1 VLNLAAIF
9 PNVLHKTG
17 HVMDEIE
24 RPVDPREKKDFVQFW
39 RIPEGDCEL
48 LSARYSTQSFGRHSH
63 DRYAFGVISSGVEKL
78 FYRGSHYL
86 GSTGSVVTITPGE
99 IHDGLP
105 GHDQGWMYRMLY
117 IDPQWINRV
126 VFQGRLSGD
135 HIHLF
140 QTAMSQAPDLARTFL
155 HRHQLIEKSP
165 PSLEWETILLDLVAQ
180 LFAHSGA
187 SIVVVSAAEQHA
199 VRRVKKKLEDDF
211 DKHICLEELA
221 QLVNLDPLYL
231 IRVFKKSVGV
241 SPHSYQIQKRIAHVQ
256 NQLRAGA
263 SLTEASFACGFFDQS
278 HMTRAFKKVVGIT
291 PGSFRNS
298 WI

>member
-1 VLNLAAIF
+1 
-9 PNVLHKTG
+9 
-17 HVMDEIE
+17 MDEN
-24 RPVDPREKKDFVQFW
+24 RHNKDPREGKGFVKFW

-63 DRYAFGVISSGVEKL
+63 DRYAVGVISSGVEKL
-78 FYRGSHYL
+78 FYRGSYYL
-86 GSTGSVVTITPGE
+86 GGAGSVVTISPGE

-117 IDPQWINRV
+117 IDPEWVNRA
-126 VFQGRLSGD
+126 VFQGRFSGD

-140 QTAMSQAPDLARTFL
+140 QTALSQAPDFARTFL
-155 HRHQLIEKSP
+155 HQHQIIEKSN
-165 PSLEWETILLDLVAQ
+165 PSLERETILLELVTQ
-180 LFAHSGA
+180 LFERSGA
-187 SIVVVSAAEQHA
+187 PIAPVSAAEQHA
-199 VRRVKKKLEDDF
+199 VKRIKKKLEDEF
-211 DKHICLEELA
+211 DKHIPLEELA

-241 SPHSYQIQKRIAHVQ
+241 SPHSYQIQKRIAQVQ
-256 NQLRAGA
+256 TLLRTGA
-263 SLTEASFACGFFDQS
+263 SLAEASFACGFFDQS

-298 WI
+298 RA

>member
-1 VLNLAAIF
+1 MEEHRRN
-9 PNVLHKTG
+9 NDH
-17 HVMDEIE
+17 
-24 RPVDPREKKDFVQFW
+24 REVKDFVRFW

-63 DRYAFGVISSGVEKL
+63 DRYAVGVISGGVEKL

-86 GSTGSVVTITPGE
+86 GGAGSVVTISPGE

-105 GHDQGWMYRMLY
+105 GHGQGWMYRMLY
-117 IDPQWINRV
+117 LDPQWVNRA
-126 VFQGRLSGD
+126 VFQGRFSAD

-140 QTAMSQAPDLARTFL
+140 QTALSLAPDFAQTFL
-155 HRHQLIEKSP
+155 HQHQIIEKSN
-165 PSLEWETILLDLVAQ
+165 PSLERETILLDLVTQ
-180 LFAHSGA
+180 LFERSGVA
-187 SIVVVSAAEQHA
+187 MAPVSAAEQHA
-199 VRRVKKKLEDDF
+199 VKRIKKKLEDEF
-211 DKHICLEELA
+211 DKQIPLEELA

-241 SPHSYQIQKRIAHVQ
+241 SPHSYQIQKRIAQVQ
-256 NQLRAGA
+256 KLLRTGAGLA
-263 SLTEASFACGFFDQS
+263 EASFACGFFDQS

-298 WI
+298 RA

>member
-1 VLNLAAIF
+1 MEEHRNC
-9 PNVLHKTG
+9 NDH
-17 HVMDEIE
+17 
-24 RPVDPREKKDFVQFW
+24 REVKDFVRFW

-63 DRYAFGVISSGVEKL
+63 DRYAIGVISGGVEKL
-78 FYRGSHYL
+78 FYRGSYYL
-86 GSTGSVVTITPGE
+86 GGAGSVVTISPGE

-117 IDPQWINRV
+117 IDPQWVNRT
-126 VFQGRLSGD
+126 VFQERFSAD

-140 QTAMSQAPDLARTFL
+140 QTALSQAPDFARTFL
-155 HRHQLIEKSP
+155 HQHHIIERSN
-165 PSLEWETILLDLVAQ
+165 PSLERETILLDLVTQ
-180 LFAHSGA
+180 LFERSGIPIA
-187 SIVVVSAAEQHA
+187 PVSAAEQYA
-199 VRRVKKKLEDDF
+199 VKRIKKKLEDEF
-211 DKHICLEELA
+211 DKQIPLEELA

-241 SPHSYQIQKRIAHVQ
+241 SPHSYQIQKRIAQVQ
-256 NQLRAGA
+256 KMLRTGAGLA
-263 SLTEASFACGFFDQS
+263 EASFACGFFDQS

-298 WI
+298 RA